1 MTMSDIPIPSWF
13 SRVFSND
20 AARKGLAG
28 AVAGMLVAAIAET
41 LWPSG
46 V

>member
-1 MTMSDIPIPSWF
+1 MSDTPNPSWF
-13 SRVFSND
+13 TRVFSND